1 MPREYSP
8 GLLLLSNPTSSH
20 TSDKMQ
26 IRFCGHHQDEEVV
39 ALKTHSAPHL
49 QKEPW
54 TVKCRQYLVE
64 VEPVLLYELAA
75 L

>member
-1 MPREYSP
+1 
-8 GLLLLSNPTSSH
+8 
-20 TSDKMQ
+20 MQ
-26 IRFCGHHQDEEVV
+26 IRFCGHHQDEEVE
-39 ALKTHSAPHL
+39 ALKTHSAPLL